1 MSLSRHQQLPLF
13 SFQLADMRKRIS
25 EREFDNLLNRI
36 LKKPIPNEESYI
48 HFTFSDANA
57 VVLREFSFK
66 RPSSRELPS
75 IPESHNLSLFF
86 NFIQPTTMIEIFA
99 ALLAE
104 RRIIFKSSNLEKLS
118 SCLQASCSL
127 LYPMTWQHIF
137 IPILPTKLKDYLLAP
152 MP

>member
-1 MSLSRHQQLPLF
+1 
-13 SFQLADMRKRIS
+13 MRKRIS
-25 EREFDNLLNRI
+25 EKEFDSLLNRVI
-36 LKKPIPNEESYI
+36 KKTIPNEESYI

-66 RPSSRELPS
+66 RPSTRELPS
-75 IPESHNLSLFF
+75 IPENHNLSLFF
-86 NFIQPTTMIEIFA
+86 NFIQATTMIEIFA